1 MFKRADLRQFLGIEN
16 IKNNLYWYFIAGT
29 DIGKGGG
36 ATTPFV
42 RQRNL
47 HDILADLDG
56 AIKIV
61 VQSNRPKAVT
71 LVKWFNKKGA
81 EKVVEEH
88 QQHTAQLK

>member
-29 DIGKGGG
+29 DIGKGEG
-36 ATTPFV
+36 ATTPLV

-81 EKVVEEH
+81 EKVDEEH
-88 QQHTAQLK
+88 QQHAAQLK